1 MKKFLLGLVA
11 MTGLFFVTSCSNEA
25 DLVVAGGDTTVSFN
39 VGVNN
44 KMLSRAIGDGQS
56 ANTLVYQVFDETGA
70 TPVTEQQNASVTQWP
85 TTANVTLVAGKTYKI
100 VFWAQNNTCT
110 AYNTTNLAAVTVD
123 YANTANNDETRD
135 AFYKVQTVTVEG
147 GDQQVSVTLER
158 PFAQV
163 NVGMTEEQLDGIDI
177 TKSKMTVKGVYSTI
191 NLLTGAVSDAKDEE
205 VTFSMANVPAEDLTV
220 KVSEEDQT
228 YKYLSMSY
236 ILVPESSIAEMAFAF
251 TNADA
256 TSNYTLDVDNVPVKR
271 NYRTNILGNLFTG
284 DVTFQVDLDPDFIAD
299 ENTNGD
305 LKKGEGEDD
314 EEEDPEP
321 AEEVKIVSV
330 QDFKDAPVSTEQVYQ
345 LSGTVRNIK
354 NTQYGNFDLEDQTG
368 TVYVYGLSSPRQE
381 KASRAADQTFSS
393 LGIQEGDKITIK
405 GYRADYQGT
414 PQVGEAWLVKI
425 DEHKI
430 TLSNVEAKV
439 EDTKVTF
446 SATYT
451 NLSELPITKSGFK
464 YEGEASAD
472 VTATATDGKLTA
484 TVESLTP
491 GTYTVKAYINEIE
504 STAVIFRI
512 TDPNSQDEPVTIT
525 IDFTKTNDYTCNQ
538 YYEEKDATYD
548 GYNWTFKGLSN
559 NSKAWNYVKC
569 GGKASAGNDNAYIIS
584 KAPIEAALTTVTV
597 NAKKLVGSATGTVK
611 LYVATDSQFA
621 ETIGSYDAQ
630 TITNEGDY
638 VFVISNAQK
647 DCYYKLDFNTT
658 NTTTTNGVLQI
669 NKVTFNN

>member
-123 YANTANNDETRD
+123 YANAANNDETRD

-177 TKSKMTVKGVYSTI
+177 TKSKMTVKSVYSTI

-321 AEEVKIVSV
+321 AEEVKVVSV
-330 QDFKDAPVSTEQVYQ
+330 QDFLSAPVSTEQVYQ
-345 LSGTVRNIK
+345 LSGTVRNIT

-368 TVYVYGLSSPRQE
+368 TVKVYGLSSPRQE
-381 KASRAADQTFSS
+381 IASRAADQTFSS

-405 GYRADYQGT
+405 GYRGDYQGT
-414 PQVGEAWLVKI
+414 PQVNEAWLVKI
-425 DEHKI
+425 DEHKPQI
-430 TLSNVEAKV
+430 TNVTAEV
-439 EDTKVTF
+439 EGTTVVLK
-446 SATYT
+446 ATYT
-451 NLSELPITKSGFK
+451 NPSELPITQSGFK
-464 YEGEASAD
+464 YEGPKTGDVSATALEGEFTTTLTELEPGQYT
-472 VTATATDGKLTA
+472 VTAYLNDIEAKTSFYVKAEGEVSKEYTVELTAEALGFDSSSYANNNGVHTVKATDGITEIKINSNAVYKNAAKDSNQMQWQKTNGYLENT
-484 TVESLTP
+484 ESLGNIKSIT
-491 GTYTVKAYINEIE
+491 IE
-504 STAVIFRI
+504 STAGTYNVFEGTAQSPSTSVSNNNNTYNFTQGNGFFKI
-512 TDPNSQDEPVTIT
+512 QVTSAATGYVDKIT
-525 IDFTKTNDYTCNQ
+525 IVF
-538 YYEEKDATYD
+538 EK
-548 GYNWTFKGLSN
+548 
-559 NSKAWNYVKC
+559 
-569 GGKASAGNDNAYIIS
+569 
-584 KAPIEAALTTVTV
+584 
-597 NAKKLVGSATGTVK
+597 
-611 LYVATDSQFA
+611 
-621 ETIGSYDAQ
+621 
-630 TITNEGDY
+630 
-638 VFVISNAQK
+638 
-647 DCYYKLDFNTT
+647 
-658 NTTTTNGVLQI
+658 
-669 NKVTFNN
+669 